1 MKETGLFGQ
10 AVSSKVS
17 LPYCRRRCKLTDVG
31 IKRIELEWIG
41 TGAGTGAGSGAG
53 LEESAEFDE
62 QSKIDTY
69 NSSAF
74 ICVSE
79 SDGAHVG
86 LLAC

>member
-41 TGAGTGAGSGAG
+41 TGAGAD
-53 LEESAEFDE
+53 LEESVELDE